1 MTSSFWDRKGMCQVS
16 GRLVEKCDRRGAD
29 RDALTDRTINAYKC
43 KRAAQVQTPVRI
55 FAV

>member
-1 MTSSFWDRKGMCQVS
+1 MCQVS